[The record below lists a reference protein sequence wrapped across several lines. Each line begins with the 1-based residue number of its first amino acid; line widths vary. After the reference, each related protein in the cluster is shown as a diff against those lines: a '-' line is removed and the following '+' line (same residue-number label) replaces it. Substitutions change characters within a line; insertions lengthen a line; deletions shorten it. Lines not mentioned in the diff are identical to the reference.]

1 MNPDQLN
8 QFYKTKIADLRRK
21 HDADMKLLQ
30 ERLKY
35 FEDKEASEEF
45 IVSTDKL
52 KILHEKKNSQTQL
65 KYAIMCDTLK
75 PILTS
80 SSLFTLFL
88 CAIQTNH
95 KLFRVVTKK

>member
-52 KILHEKKNSQTQL
+52 KILHEKKKITNPT
-65 KYAIMCDTLK
+65 KICD
-75 PILTS
+75 
-80 SSLFTLFL
+80 
-88 CAIQTNH
+88 H
-95 KLFRVVTKK
+95 V